1 MGRLT
6 MREHLYRAK
15 RLDNGEWVE
24 GFPYTFPDGDTYLHV
39 FKGENSRG
47 EMYFSSIAVDP
58 STLCQFTGK
67 LDCRKKRLWSGDW
80 IEATLAFEGSCLP
93 HKGYIVY
100 SEELCCYCSRN
111 EAGDTPLMNLCQ
123 NTITRL
129 GSIHDGEVSHE

>member
-1 MGRLT
+1 
-6 MREHLYRAK
+6 MREILFRAK

-24 GFPYTFPDGDTYLHV
+24 GMPVPANEGMGIRHIAYRDSN
-39 FKGENSRG
+39 K
-47 EMYFSSIAVDP
+47 FSVQITGITP

-67 LDCRKKRLWSGDW
+67 LDYRKKRLWSGDW

-100 SEELCCYCSRN
+100 NEDLCCHCSRN

-129 GSIHDGEVSHE
+129 GSIHDGEV